1 MVAEGDTKERLL
13 AAAQAVY
20 LEGGFATF
28 SLREVARRV
37 GVSAAAVYR
46 HYPSK
51 DALLEAVCA
60 QGFQVFASYLVR
72 ALGKATPLERLRASS
87 RMYLAFAT
95 EHPQAYRVIFLGAS
109 EGFMPS
115 SPTLGHVDSSTFQ
128 FLVDRVS
135 ECVRAKVL
143 AKGDPLDLA
152 TMIWAHVH
160 GLASLR
166 ITGHFS
172 RFGADEEFA
181 RFYTQAVDRFLAGLA
196 PSR

>member
-28 SLREVARRV
+28 SLREVARRA

-46 HYPSK
+46 HYPGK
-51 DALLEAVCA
+51 EALLEAVCA
-60 QGFQVFASYLVR
+60 NGFQVFGSYLVR
-72 ALGKATPLERLRASS
+72 ALCEPTPLERLRASS

-95 EHPQAYRVIFLGAS
+95 EHPQAYRVIFLGAA
-109 EGFMPS
+109 EGFMPHS
-115 SPTLGHVDSSTFQ
+115 SAPGQVDASTFQ

-135 ECVRAKVL
+135 ECVQARVL
-143 AKGDPLDLA
+143 AKGDALELA
-152 TMIWAHVH
+152 TMIWAQVH

-166 ITGHFS
+166 VTGHLS
-172 RFGADEEFA
+172 RSGTDDEFA
-181 RFYTQAVDRFLAGLA
+181 RFYARAVDRFLAGLA

>member
-1 MVAEGDTKERLL
+1 MIVEGDTKERLL

-51 DALLEAVCA
+51 EALLEAVCA
-60 QGFQVFASYLVR
+60 QGFQVFGSYLVR
-72 ALGKATPLERLRASS
+72 ALGEATPLERLRASS

-95 EHPQAYRVIFLGAS
+95 EHPQAYRVIFLGAA

-115 SPTLGHVDSSTFQ
+115 SPTTGHIDASTFQ

-135 ECVRAKVL
+135 ECVKARVL
-143 AKGDPLDLA
+143 AKGDALETA

-160 GLASLR
+160 GLSALR
-166 ITGHFS
+166 ITGHFM
-172 RFGADEEFA
+172 RLGTDEEFA
-181 RFYTQAVDRFLAGLA
+181 RFYEQAVDRFLAGLA
-196 PSR
+196 PAR